1 MKKIAVTIS
10 IVFSCLFCSQST
22 LADPG
27 EYSLRALAGPS
38 FNVSDFEDQF
48 RLGGEFYYD
57 LGYNMNIS
65 LLTLFGV
72 NNTFRFQLTPGF
84 SYNYLYLG
92 PAVFHA
98 LIGAGYGRLGGENT
112 LDFRFSTGIRLPL
125 NDQFE
130 AYSDINYFMSPVGTP
145 GNPQTF
151 DWLLGVGFKF

>member
-1 MKKIAVTIS
+1 MMKKFVASFV
-10 IVFSCLFCSQST
+10 IVVGFFCSTSQ
-22 LADPG
+22 ADPG
-27 EYSLRALAGPS
+27 DYYLRALAGPS

-57 LGYNMNIS
+57 LGYNMNIG

-72 NNTFRFQLTPGF
+72 NQTFRFQLMPGF

-98 LIGAGYGRLGGENT
+98 LIGAGYGRIDSANT
-112 LDFRFSTGIRLPL
+112 LDFRFSTGVRLPL
-125 NDQFE
+125 NERIE

-151 DWLLGVGFKF
+151 DWLLGVGFHF